1 MNYLNKQDQKHII
14 SLDLMFGG
22 NSNTGTMFGQQPTA
36 QTGGLFG
43 QQNNTTNGT
52 PGTTGGLF
60 GQQQSSTNA
69 PSGGLFGQSN
79 NASTGTS
86 GGLFGQNNSTAS
98 TGTSGGLFGQNNNT
112 NTGASGT
119 TGGLFGQN
127 NNTNTG
133 ASGGLFGQKNNTTTN
148 TTGGLFGQN
157 NNNTTGSTGGL
168 FGQKS
173 NTNTGTSGGLFGQ
186 NNNTN
191 TTTAGG
197 LFGQNSNTN
206 SGTTG
211 GLFGQQ
217 NTQTP
222 QNNTNVAT
230 EIHSSY
236 LPLLKNLNITPTTR
250 IKELPEEIKNEI
262 KLLNK
267 YLETQLMT
275 SYQIKTEYARHLEL
289 IESIPVDL
297 KFLSNLHFEVKET
310 LLLNFKKTNNIR
322 NNIDEIFNDC
332 EIIQLLLQQILID
345 PVNFLINVEDLE
357 KLMMK
362 SLLKMKNKSNELNE
376 LLENLELSM
385 NSLNSQL
392 FNTNDENAAND
403 TNQGL
408 ILIMDTVTNEFEA
421 FMKISEI
428 IAQLHQQVKQIK
440 SMRK

>member
-86 GGLFGQNNSTAS
+86 GGLFGQNN
-98 TGTSGGLFGQNNNT
+98 
-112 NTGASGT
+112 
-119 TGGLFGQN
+119 
-127 NNTNTG
+127 NTNTG

-211 GLFGQQ
+211 GLFGQQNNNTNGGLFGQQNANSGGLLGAKPTTSLFGQQ

-403 TNQGL
+403 ANQGL